1 MFKYFFSCVCCI
13 ILWLPQRSAA
23 QQDTMAANGHLS
35 LEQCIRYAL
44 NNQPALKQSLID
56 ASIQQTNINISLSAW
71 LPQAT
76 LNASLQHYFELPTNV
91 ITNFSNPSAG
101 KIAVQSGVYNTSTP
115 QFNATETFF
124 SNDVLYAANT
134 AKYYRRQ
141 AQQNIAATRIDL
153 VVDVSKA
160 FYDVLL
166 TQEQINILNGDIAR
180 LEKNLKD
187 AYSQYQAGIV
197 DKVDYKRATIA
208 LSNARTQLKT
218 ATENVQAKYTYLRQL
233 MGYRQQAAFTLDF
246 DTARMMQE
254 IVADTNSV
262 LQYDNR
268 IEYQQLVTSKKLQGQ
283 ATKYYQFGFL
293 PSLSGYYTYN
303 AVYQNDKFSDLYSKQ
318 YPNSLVGLN
327 LSLPLFQGFRRIQN
341 IRKSKLQEERM
352 DLDMVDLTLRI
363 NSEYSA
369 AMAGYKSNLTDLQ
382 ATEENRRIAKEV
394 YDVVKLQYREG
405 IKNYLEVITA
415 ETDLRTAELN
425 YLNALFRVLSGKLDL
440 ERAMGNV
447 SVNY

>member
-1 MFKYFFSCVCCI
+1 MLRRLFYFFCCI
-13 ILWLPQRSAA
+13 VLWLPLRSAA
-23 QQDTMAANGHLS
+23 QQDSLPADGHMS
-35 LEQCIRYAL
+35 LEQCIRFAL

-76 LNASLQHYFELPTNV
+76 VNANLQHYFELPTNV
-91 ITNFSNPSAG
+91 TANFANPSAG
-101 KIAVQSGVYNTSTP
+101 KIAVKTGVFNTSTP

-134 AKYYRRQ
+134 AKFYRRQ
-141 AQQNIAATRIDL
+141 AEQNIVSTRIDL

-166 TQEQINILNGDIAR
+166 TQEQIGILNGDIAR

-208 LSNARTQLKT
+208 LSNSKTQLKA
-218 ATENVQAKYTYLRQL
+218 ATENLQAKYTYLRQL
-233 MGYRQQAAFTLDF
+233 MGFQQPATFALNF

-254 IVADTNSV
+254 VVTDTNAA

-268 IEYQQLVTSKKLQGQ
+268 IEYQQLVNSKKLQGQ
-283 ATKYYQFGFL
+283 ATQYYRYGFL
-293 PSLSGYYTYN
+293 PSLSGFYTYN
-303 AVYQNDKFSDLYSKQ
+303 MVYQNDKFSDLYSKQ
-318 YPNSLVGLN
+318 YPNSLMGLN
-327 LSLPLFQGFRRIQN
+327 LSLPLFQGFKRTQN
-341 IRKSKLQEERM
+341 IRKSKLQEERL

-369 AMAGYKSNLTDLQ
+369 AMAGYKSSLDELHT
-382 ATEENRRIAKEV
+382 TEENRQLAKEV

-440 ERAMGNV
+440 ERAMGNI